1 MLLDMEKQM
10 TDTIDAVER
19 ALTSEQKETFDA
31 RVAREAARIKH
42 DIRNGQFDSDHVAV
56 GLELEAYIVD
66 SKTQLAPAPETVF
79 ELNGCSPELGVHNVE
94 FHTTPDAI
102 GAESDNGGSG
112 FRRQASELHHIR
124 DSIRSHID
132 DVDRTLVY
140 DSLWTIPPETGTDA
154 YLRAGTTEH
163 GIFFA
168 ENVRP
173 IPRYIAL
180 NEVIR
185 ERSGGT
191 VELGLPGLDTA
202 PSMLVE
208 SLATS
213 IQPHLQIPD
222 PRDAAAY
229 LNAATRT
236 MGPLLSLT
244 ANSPFLPAD
253 CYAGVSAEVAA
264 DRLART
270 PHELRIP
277 IFERAVDTGAEKC
290 RVPADADDI
299 FDVIDRIVTDP
310 TLVASSTLETPIP
323 ASDADP
329 CDLSVFPTKRG
340 TYWRWVRPVFCGQT
354 PRGGAET
361 TAVPTDH
368 TGHTNHASVRIE
380 YRPLPTQPTIRD
392 TIGVQALVTGV
403 LHGAVTTNHPLET
416 LTWDDAEE
424 SFYAAV
430 ADGPTATL
438 AWVDDSGTHQI
449 DQDAIYADLFSLAR
463 RGLSALDVSDE
474 TIEWALT
481 PIESRRDGPYQ
492 TPSEWKRDRVEQAV
506 SAGTPLPAAITQM
519 QTAYVE
525 YAQEG
530 IPFAEW
536 S

>member
-1 MLLDMEKQM
+1 M

-66 SKTQLAPAPETVF
+66 SNTQLAPAPETVF

-180 NEVIR
+180 NEMIR

-354 PRGGAET
+354 PRGGAEQ
-361 TAVPTDH
+361 
-368 TGHTNHASVRIE
+368 
-380 YRPLPTQPTIRD
+380 PLCRQIT
-392 TIGVQALVTGV
+392 LVTQTMHQCV
-403 LHGAVTTNHPLET
+403 LSIAHFRLNQQSVIRLEYKHSLLVYCMGLLLPITHLRRSHGMMLRNHFML
-416 LTWDDAEE
+416 LLRM
-424 SFYAAV
+424 V
-430 ADGPTATL
+430 
-438 AWVDDSGTHQI
+438 
-449 DQDAIYADLFSLAR
+449 R
-463 RGLSALDVSDE
+463 RRHSPGLM
-474 TIEWALT
+474 I
-481 PIESRRDGPYQ
+481 
-492 TPSEWKRDRVEQAV
+492 VEH
-506 SAGTPLPAAITQM
+506 IK
-519 QTAYVE
+519 
-525 YAQEG
+525 
-530 IPFAEW
+530 
-536 S
+536 

>member
-1 MLLDMEKQM
+1 MKTQM
-10 TDTIDAVER
+10 TDTIDAVEK

-31 RVAREAARIKH
+31 RVAREAARLKH
-42 DIRNGQFDSDHVAV
+42 DIRNGKFDSDHVAV
-56 GLELEAYIVD
+56 GLELEAYVVD
-66 SKTQLAPAPETVF
+66 SNTRLAAAPATVF
-79 ELNGCSPELGVHNVE
+79 ELDGCSPELGVHNVE
-94 FHTTPDAI
+94 LHTTPDAI
-102 GAESDNGGSG
+102 GSDSGGQGHG
-112 FRRQASELHHIR
+112 FRRQASELHHIC
-124 DSIRSHID
+124 DSIRTHID
-132 DVDRTLVY
+132 DADRTLVC
-140 DSLWTIPPETGTDA
+140 DSLWTIPPESGTDA
-154 YLRAGTTEH
+154 YLRAGTTKR
-163 GIFFA
+163 GIFCA

-185 ERSGGT
+185 EQSGGT
-191 VELGLPGLDTA
+191 VELGLPGLATA

-222 PRDAAAY
+222 PSDVPAY

-253 CYAGVSAEVAA
+253 CYAGVSAEVAT

-270 PHELRIP
+270 PHEVRIP

-299 FDVIDRIVTDP
+299 FEVIDRIVTDP
-310 TLVASSTLETPIP
+310 TLVASPTLEAPIP
-323 ASDADP
+323 TVDAEP
-329 CDLSVFPTKRG
+329 CDLSVFPAKRG

-354 PRGGAET
+354 PRDGSEI
-361 TAVPTDH
+361 TAMPTDH
-368 TGHTNHASVRIE
+368 TGQTTHASVRIE
-380 YRPLPTQPTIRD
+380 YRPLPTQPTVRD
-392 TIGVQALVTGV
+392 TIGVQALVAGV
-403 LHGAVTTNHPLET
+403 LHGAVTTDHPLET
-416 LTWDDAEE
+416 LSWDDAEE

-430 ADGPTATL
+430 ADGPTAAL
-438 AWVDDSGTHQI
+438 AWVDDDGVYQMDHN
-449 DQDAIYADLFSLAR
+449 AIYDDLFSLAR
-463 RGLSALDVSDE
+463 RGLSALSISDE

-481 PIESRRDGPYQ
+481 PIEARQHGPYQ

-525 YAQEG
+525 YAEKE